1 MDKLIT
7 FPGVSSTGEPL
18 VQALFADTGD
28 GKVKVA
34 SYSRLNPDIQKYVD
48 SYKPKPGKLCVL
60 VNALGAGEYYGSNCN
75 ADYFEEAELDPRQFK
90 GLPVDVADPSLYGHQ
105 TFLRAN
111 VFRHHKNKDP
121 GISYGQ
127 IVKVVY
133 NEGMHRVELIIEI
146 DRRRAEDLGY
156 QDLLSELDAGGHPA
170 VSMGARVKYDVC
182 SICGNKS
189 YTRKDYCFP
198 PGTKISMADG
208 RRKPIECVEVGEFV
222 QSANGGVT
230 RVVAPMRREVDEC
243 LVVLKTT
250 VSGELLRL
258 TGNHP
263 VLSSPREAF
272 SCYYAATS
280 PGVRS
285 CFPGSREECSGCR
298 REEPTPDFV
307 PAADV
312 RAGDSVYSPAL
323 GVVADNR
330 MGLDAKDAFVL
341 GLFMAEG
348 CYSKQ
353 GGRRSAVQFCLHKDE
368 TELIERVREHAE
380 HAWGLGVKVYPAG
393 ENGISVRIH
402 GDAPAEWY
410 YQYCGEYAA
419 QKAADQEIVDLPDP
433 LVHTY
438 LEGLWAGDGHVS
450 TKKSGY
456 SRLNSVSEDLIWQT
470 AGLLRRL
477 GYSCYVGCA
486 LNPGGPTARANTNT
500 LWYVQTDFLTGQRR
514 RRSSCR
520 DGVETGYVKDVSR
533 EHYMGTVYNFETADN
548 TYVAEGV
555 GVHNCVHMKTMR
567 NQVFPD
573 GRKVFVYNPK
583 PKFFDLSFVII
594 GADKTSYAMLKVA
607 YAQEA
612 LQQGLSADAAAV
624 AGTGRDFDRRILLQK
639 MAEVQKKAE
648 ITKRIPSLAQNLSPS
663 LTSRE
668 PDMGMDQLRE
678 LARHPIE
685 RTLTS
690 TGAAG
695 IVLKPAEFQ
704 TIVLIKMRRPDMARS
719 MWDRGQCF
727 APEAGADMGMR
738 WGSPRDYYPLITRVL
753 SSILGRRSAL
763 GADPGVGRPRC
774 IVRVV
779 RPLESN
785 TPLLTKVAEGYNGY
799 RIQLLEKAPSLVS
812 SVTSR
817 DGDLL
822 STVFGEV
829 LEGSLLGLE
838 KSAGIPPEL
847 LTDTSLAYLYGAHHQ
862 EIGGLTKSASAV
874 DEFVERHPVLA
885 ASLLLGLVR
894 LGNQL
899 HRTGKLGQLLHA
911 GLAKL
916 T

>member
-7 FPGVSSTGEPL
+7 FQGVSSTGEPL
-18 VQALFADTGD
+18 VQALFPDVGD

-34 SYSRLNPDIQKYVD
+34 SFSRLHPEMQKYVD
-48 SYKPKPGKLCVL
+48 SYKPRPGKLCVL
-60 VNALGAGEYYGSNCN
+60 VNALGAGEYYGSNVN
-75 ADYFEEAELDPRQFK
+75 ADYFEEAELDPQEFK
-90 GLPVDVADPSLYGHQ
+90 GLPVDVNHPSLYGHQ

-121 GISYGQ
+121 GITYGQ

-133 NEGMHRVELIIEI
+133 NDTMHRVELIIEI
-146 DRRRAEDLGY
+146 DRRRAEELGY

-189 YTRKDYCFP
+189 FTRQDYC
-198 PGTKISMADG
+198 M
-208 RRKPIECVEVGEFV
+208 
-222 QSANGGVT
+222 
-230 RVVAPMRREVDEC
+230 
-243 LVVLKTT
+243 
-250 VSGELLRL
+250 
-258 TGNHP
+258 
-263 VLSSPREAF
+263 
-272 SCYYAATS
+272 
-280 PGVRS
+280 
-285 CFPGSREECSGCR
+285 
-298 REEPTPDFV
+298 
-307 PAADV
+307 
-312 RAGDSVYSPAL
+312 
-323 GVVADNR
+323 
-330 MGLDAKDAFVL
+330 
-341 GLFMAEG
+341 
-348 CYSKQ
+348 
-353 GGRRSAVQFCLHKDE
+353 
-368 TELIERVREHAE
+368 
-380 HAWGLGVKVYPAG
+380 
-393 ENGISVRIH
+393 
-402 GDAPAEWY
+402 
-410 YQYCGEYAA
+410 
-419 QKAADQEIVDLPDP
+419 
-433 LVHTY
+433 
-438 LEGLWAGDGHVS
+438 
-450 TKKSGY
+450 
-456 SRLNSVSEDLIWQT
+456 
-470 AGLLRRL
+470 
-477 GYSCYVGCA
+477 
-486 LNPGGPTARANTNT
+486 
-500 LWYVQTDFLTGQRR
+500 
-514 RRSSCR
+514 
-520 DGVETGYVKDVSR
+520 
-533 EHYMGTVYNFETADN
+533 
-548 TYVAEGV
+548 
-555 GVHNCVHMKTMR
+555 HMKTMR
-567 NQVFPD
+567 NQVLPD

-607 YAQEA
+607 FAQDA
-612 LQQGLSADAAAV
+612 LQQGLSADAAAI

-639 MAEVQKKAE
+639 MAEVQKKAT
-648 ITKRIPSLAQNLSPS
+648 ITKRIPSLAHGLSPH
-663 LTSRE
+663 LAARE
-668 PDMGMDQLRE
+668 PDMDMGQMQE
-678 LARHPIE
+678 LARQPIE

-695 IVLKPAEFQ
+695 MVLKPSEFQ
-704 TIVLIKMRRPDMARS
+704 TIVLIKMRQPRLARE
-719 MWDRGQCF
+719 MWDGGRCF
-727 APEAGADMGMR
+727 APESGADMGMR

-753 SSILGRRSAL
+753 SGLLGRRSAL
-763 GADPGVGRPRC
+763 GEDPGVGRPRC

-779 RPLESN
+779 RPVESN

-862 EIGGLTKSASAV
+862 GFGGLTKSASAV

-899 HRTGKLGQLLHA
+899 HRTGKLGQLLRA